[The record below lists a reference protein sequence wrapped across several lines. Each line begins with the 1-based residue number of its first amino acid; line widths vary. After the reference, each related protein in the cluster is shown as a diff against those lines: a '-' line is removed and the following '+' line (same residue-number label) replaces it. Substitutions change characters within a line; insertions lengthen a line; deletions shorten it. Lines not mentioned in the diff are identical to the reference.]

1 MINKEKIISIELLR
15 FISVFSILIVHYQ
28 HFKKQKL
35 KIFIKLIMIK
45 SYLKFNS
52 KTFLYLLPL

>member
-28 HFKKQKL
+28 HFKKQKIKDFY
-35 KIFIKLIMIK
+35 KIN
-45 SYLKFNS
+45 YD
-52 KTFLYLLPL
+52 

>member
-15 FISVFSILIVHYQ
+15 FISAFSILIVHYQ

-52 KTFLYLLPL
+52 KTFLCLLPL